1 MRKRRY
7 YPGILA
13 LAAAV
18 TVAPA
23 GIGTAWSY
31 FTTYAEAAGGYTIR
45 LGDRT
50 EITEDFTDWTK
61 HVVIA
66 NEESAEPVYIR
77 VRAFCGSQY
86 TIVYSGEG
94 WTLGSDGYYYYNTIV
109 NGGGT
114 TAPLDLK
121 IEGISEEPEAM
132 ESFNVVVIYESTPVK
147 HHEDGTPYSVQET
160 DWSEI
165 LDTGS
170 TVSTGKEEDDR
181 ETENAGTGRTNDSQE
196 GAVAGSTDSQE
207 DAATGRSGIQ
217 EGSTGGE
224 PGSREDEDAVNSAG
238 TETGTTEGGGES

>member
-1 MRKRRY
+1 M
-7 YPGILA
+7 
-13 LAAAV
+13 
-18 TVAPA
+18 
-23 GIGTAWSY
+23 
-31 FTTYAEAAGGYTIR
+31 
-45 LGDRT
+45 
-50 EITEDFTDWTK
+50 
-61 HVVIA
+61 
-66 NEESAEPVYIR
+66 YIR

-94 WTLGSDGYYYYNTIV
+94 WILGSDGYYYYNTIV

-121 IEGISEEPEAM
+121 IEGIPEEPEAM

-147 HHEDGTPYSVQET
+147 HREDGTPYSVQET

-224 PGSREDEDAVNSAG
+224 SGSREDEDAVNSAG